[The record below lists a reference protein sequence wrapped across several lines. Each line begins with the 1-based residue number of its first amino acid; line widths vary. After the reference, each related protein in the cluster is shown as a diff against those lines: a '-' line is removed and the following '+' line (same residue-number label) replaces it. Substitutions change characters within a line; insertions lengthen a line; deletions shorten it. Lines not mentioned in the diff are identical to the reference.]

1 MDTTATRYRF
11 SRTVPGT
18 AHSTLFDGTAYDV
31 HRGDEYLGI
40 VGRDG
45 RAWMIVTTVRG
56 DLPGEPARYVT
67 RTATADALSA
77 LLHGAAKLDALPTD
91 DTVEVVESPADAAIE
106 SAAERGEQAQCTAC
120 RYYSGHTYWCPN
132 RTPGAPDF
140 MPAADL
146 KPGDVVLHADGTR
159 WFGVFDVEA
168 NRSNDVRVWTTLADQ
183 DAGIPDRLDLPVT
196 PLLPVLR
203 PRRPLPA

>member
-1 MDTTATRYRF
+1 MNTTTTTPARYRF
-11 SRTVPGT
+11 SRNPAG
-18 AHSTLFDGTAYDV
+18 F
-31 HRGDEYLGI
+31 YLVLRNEVFLGR
-40 VGRDG
+40 VERDG
-45 RAWMIVTTVRG
+45 RAWIITDTARG
-56 DLPGEPARYVT
+56 PITAARYAT
-67 RTATADALSA
+67 RTAAADALSA

-159 WFGVFDVEA
+159 RFGVFDVEA